1 MNQIKAGALLS
12 YASLFL
18 SNIIGLSY
26 TPFMLRMMGQSEFGL
41 YSLILTVVSTLTL
54 LDVGLG
60 SAVVRYST
68 KFRDSNELDRKSS
81 MLGMFLSL
89 YSVIGIICLI
99 LGFVLSYN
107 LEIFFESSLSVNEI
121 QKARIMT
128 IMITI
133 YLAVSFP
140 LSVFGSLITA
150 YENYIF
156 QKCVNIIR
164 IIALPSIMIP
174 FLLNGYKSL
183 AMASVHISV
192 GIFALVINVLF
203 CFYKLK
209 IRIKFKN
216 YEIKLLKEIG
226 VFSMFV
232 FLKIIF
238 LRITWSTG
246 QFVIG
251 SFLGTAA
258 VAIFAVAIQIRGYFH
273 SFSEA
278 LNSLFLPRLTILAS
292 QKNSIEII
300 SNLFIK
306 IGRIQ
311 MHIIG
316 YLLSVYILFGLDF
329 VIFWAGPDYYDSYL
343 ISLIII
349 VPALV
354 SLIQAVAS
362 VLLQARNELKFQ
374 AFVYFLMSIITVITS
389 VILTKKMG
397 AIGSAI
403 SLGIAIIIGEIFI
416 MNWYYLKKIKLNITK
431 FWIEI
436 IKIIIPIVSFMI
448 VFRLITSNSSSLN
461 IYKLIMNI
469 LIYSVFYFPI
479 ITFICLN
486 KYEKDLAKNLFLKLN
501 TLLKLKKQ

>member
-60 SAVVRYST
+60 AAVVRYSA
-68 KFRDSNELDRKSS
+68 KFRESNELDRKNS

-99 LGFVLSYN
+99 LGFILSSN
-107 LEIFFESSLSVNEI
+107 LETFFESSLSVNEI

-150 YENYIF
+150 HESFIF

-164 IIALPSIMIP
+164 IIALPTIMIP

-192 GIFALVINVLF
+192 GMLALLTNVFF

-209 IRIKFKN
+209 IKIKFKN

-226 VFSMFV
+226 AFSLLV

-238 LRITWSTG
+238 IRIHMSTG

-258 VAIFAVAIQIRGYFH
+258 VAIFAIAIQIRGYFH

-278 LNSLFLPRLTILAS
+278 LNGLFLPRLTILSAKKS
-292 QKNSIEII
+292 SIKII
-300 SNLFIK
+300 SDLFIK

-311 MHIIG
+311 MHILG
-316 YLLSVYILFGLDF
+316 FLLSIYLLFGLDF
-329 VIFWAGPDYYDSYL
+329 VTLWAGSAYYDSYL

-349 VPALV
+349 IPTLVPLV
-354 SLIQAVAS
+354 QAIAS
-362 VLLQARNELKFQ
+362 ILLQANNRLKFQ
-374 AFVYFLMSIITVITS
+374 TVVYFIMAIITIILS
-389 VILTKKMG
+389 VWLTKKMG
-397 AIGSAI
+397 AIGSAV
-403 SLGIAIIIGEIFI
+403 SLGIAIIIGEVFL
-416 MNWYYLKKIKLNITK
+416 MNWYYWKKIKLDIPK
-431 FWIEI
+431 FWMEI
-436 IKIIIPIVSFMI
+436 IKITIPIASFTI
-448 VFRLITSNSSSLN
+448 LYSLITKNSNSHN
-461 IYKLIMNI
+461 PYELIMNI
-469 LIYSVFYFPI
+469 LIYSSLYFPL
-479 ITFICLN
+479 ITFTCLN
-486 KYEKDLAKNLFLKLN
+486 KYEKDQLKNLFLKLT